1 MTHMHRRYLSG
12 LDFMAWRG
20 FCSPAFLPTL
30 SVLGW
35 VAAAFFGRPQ
45 GGVLLGLEVFGQVP
59 TGWLCVDVNR
69 FDPSRWTVCSE
80 WVAVLL
86 CDAEREVES
95 SHIFSQSA
103 LAFLAATS
111 CSTRQ
116 RGIPALL
123 EGPGSLF
130 PVADVPRLR
139 FLWESPLYRGPQAE
153 VSPSGF
159 SVGLSGAHLFPS
171 WGFGLSTEPTLAL
184 PGVECSLVLQSPPPP
199 LWDTECPWRDGPLW
213 TSTFTSPCQVAL
225 LGWTLLPYQPPTAPY
240 ARARRPS
247 TAPPRK
253 TATLGNAPTPPNPAT
268 EDIGGSAFLVWGA
281 AAAAAAAVPGPLHP
295 TSCGTE
301 YPPSLPLLYPLV
313 FLDSACQE
321 GGVLPAL
328 LGTSSVATLD
338 AFDSL
343 ALCSVLSTAGPYRVA
358 TLQGDKELINDMI
371 VPLLHQ
377 WTKANALFKP
387 PVINQCR
394 TIELKLTKLW
404 HKAVETSLGKGNLA
418 RKNEFLHTL
427 DTLFDIL
434 TCKCSIQ
441 LCSES
446 NCSHSGKRENN
457 SHIDCGC
464 PREKKIP
471 VLELEFI
478 KAQRTKAEGQ
488 GSMQMGSIDYS
499 ETKKQ
504 IANAKKREQIR
515 EREQKK
521 KMKSEE
527 AIQREE
533 ELCQDVYHFFDI
545 PPINVNATKLSELVD
560 LSLEVLEPPLTTSL
574 TSQELRN
581 LKETPM
587 QVPKWPSH
595 TQSVERCVKMVTEA
609 AGHVY
614 SHERREASDASDL
627 GLGYHSSSGHQQFG
641 GWTDEWRTTHINVR
655 ELYLAWR
662 FWEDNQTTQDETI
675 CFEMD
680 STAAVFLS
688 QQAGHVTLSPIAVT
702 LGADLHG
709 GTPQEYPPVYSSC
722 PGDREKAGPTLSPTL
737 RGPPSLLGWVD
748 ADTTRGPRCLHGGLE
763 QVDLHLPVPAPCSK
777 VLLQVCH
784 KLRSFKGK
792 VLLLAGSIMVLTA
805 TRLVS
810 VSTDVGEH
818 LPLRSPRCQQATDY
832 TSLTHMEFLRVSL
845 SRLYSPRVLEDILSG
860 LRPSTTRQYESY

>member
-1 MTHMHRRYLSG
+1 MVR
-12 LDFMAWRG
+12 
-20 FCSPAFLPTL
+20 
-30 SVLGW
+30 VLGPGA
-35 VAAAFFGRPQ
+35 VLDTRTMTRATTAALEQLGKGRKQLEQGRKQLEQ
-45 GGVLLGLEVFGQVP
+45 GGKQLGQGGKQLEQGGKQ
-59 TGWLCVDVNR
+59 L
-69 FDPSRWTVCSE
+69 
-80 WVAVLL
+80 
-86 CDAEREVES
+86 
-95 SHIFSQSA
+95 
-103 LAFLAATS
+103 
-111 CSTRQ
+111 
-116 RGIPALL
+116 RGNQK
-123 EGPGSLF
+123 E
-130 PVADVPRLR
+130 
-139 FLWESPLYRGPQAE
+139 
-153 VSPSGF
+153 
-159 SVGLSGAHLFPS
+159 
-171 WGFGLSTEPTLAL
+171 
-184 PGVECSLVLQSPPPP
+184 
-199 LWDTECPWRDGPLW
+199 
-213 TSTFTSPCQVAL
+213 
-225 LGWTLLPYQPPTAPY
+225 
-240 ARARRPS
+240 
-247 TAPPRK
+247 
-253 TATLGNAPTPPNPAT
+253 
-268 EDIGGSAFLVWGA
+268 
-281 AAAAAAAVPGPLHP
+281 
-295 TSCGTE
+295 TE
-301 YPPSLPLLYPLV
+301 YRNLRHEYCFGPIVLETERAWSTKVHQRLQIIELLVPASQHSSLERNY
-313 FLDSACQE
+313 
-321 GGVLPAL
+321 
-328 LGTSSVATLD
+328 T
-338 AFDSL
+338 
-343 ALCSVLSTAGPYRVA
+343 
-358 TLQGDKELINDMI
+358 DKELINDMI

-595 TQSVERCVKMVTEA
+595 TQSVERCVKMVTKA

-614 SHERREASDASDL
+614 SHERR
-627 GLGYHSSSGHQQFG
+627 
-641 GWTDEWRTTHINVR
+641 
-655 ELYLAWR
+655 
-662 FWEDNQTTQDETI
+662 
-675 CFEMD
+675 
-680 STAAVFLS
+680 
-688 QQAGHVTLSPIAVT
+688 
-702 LGADLHG
+702 
-709 GTPQEYPPVYSSC
+709 
-722 PGDREKAGPTLSPTL
+722 
-737 RGPPSLLGWVD
+737 
-748 ADTTRGPRCLHGGLE
+748 
-763 QVDLHLPVPAPCSK
+763 
-777 VLLQVCH
+777 
-784 KLRSFKGK
+784 
-792 VLLLAGSIMVLTA
+792 
-805 TRLVS
+805 
-810 VSTDVGEH
+810 
-818 LPLRSPRCQQATDY
+818 
-832 TSLTHMEFLRVSL
+832 
-845 SRLYSPRVLEDILSG
+845 
-860 LRPSTTRQYESY
+860 

>member
-1 MTHMHRRYLSG
+1 PSINTQDH
-12 LDFMAWRG
+12 
-20 FCSPAFLPTL
+20 PPT
-30 SVLGW
+30 SRTIHHHPG
-35 VAAAFFGRPQ
+35 
-45 GGVLLGLEVFGQVP
+45 
-59 TGWLCVDVNR
+59 
-69 FDPSRWTVCSE
+69 PSTNTQ
-80 WVAVLL
+80 
-86 CDAEREVES
+86 D
-95 SHIFSQSA
+95 H
-103 LAFLAATS
+103 
-111 CSTRQ
+111 
-116 RGIPALL
+116 
-123 EGPGSLF
+123 
-130 PVADVPRLR
+130 
-139 FLWESPLYRGPQAE
+139 
-153 VSPSGF
+153 
-159 SVGLSGAHLFPS
+159 
-171 WGFGLSTEPTLAL
+171 
-184 PGVECSLVLQSPPPP
+184 PPPP
-199 LWDTECPWRDGPLW
+199 RTIHHHPG
-213 TSTFTSPCQVAL
+213 
-225 LGWTLLPYQPPTAPY
+225 
-240 ARARRPS
+240 PS
-247 TAPPRK
+247 TTPSTTTRDHPPPPR
-253 TATLGNAPTPPNPAT
+253 TTHQY
-268 EDIGGSAFLVWGA
+268 
-281 AAAAAAAVPGPLHP
+281 PGPSTNTQDHP
-295 TSCGTE
+295 PPHGTIHHHPGPSTTTQDH
-301 YPPSLPLLYPLV
+301 PPPPRTIHQHPGPSTTTRDHPPPLLT
-313 FLDSACQE
+313 D
-321 GGVLPAL
+321 
-328 LGTSSVATLD
+328 TH
-338 AFDSL
+338 
-343 ALCSVLSTAGPYRVA
+343 
-358 TLQGDKELINDMI
+358 KELINDMI

-533 ELCQDVYHFFDI
+533 ELCQDVYHFFDSSSDEQEATSDDI

-614 SHERREASDASDL
+614 SHERRE
-627 GLGYHSSSGHQQFG
+627 
-641 GWTDEWRTTHINVR
+641 
-655 ELYLAWR
+655 
-662 FWEDNQTTQDETI
+662 
-675 CFEMD
+675 
-680 STAAVFLS
+680 
-688 QQAGHVTLSPIAVT
+688 
-702 LGADLHG
+702 
-709 GTPQEYPPVYSSC
+709 
-722 PGDREKAGPTLSPTL
+722 
-737 RGPPSLLGWVD
+737 
-748 ADTTRGPRCLHGGLE
+748 
-763 QVDLHLPVPAPCSK
+763 
-777 VLLQVCH
+777 
-784 KLRSFKGK
+784 
-792 VLLLAGSIMVLTA
+792 
-805 TRLVS
+805 
-810 VSTDVGEH
+810 
-818 LPLRSPRCQQATDY
+818 
-832 TSLTHMEFLRVSL
+832 
-845 SRLYSPRVLEDILSG
+845 
-860 LRPSTTRQYESY
+860 

>member
-1 MTHMHRRYLSG
+1 ISSYSKQY
-12 LDFMAWRG
+12 
-20 FCSPAFLPTL
+20 
-30 SVLGW
+30 
-35 VAAAFFGRPQ
+35 VAM
-45 GGVLLGLEVFGQVP
+45 
-59 TGWLCVDVNR
+59 
-69 FDPSRWTVCSE
+69 S
-80 WVAVLL
+80 
-86 CDAEREVES
+86 
-95 SHIFSQSA
+95 
-103 LAFLAATS
+103 
-111 CSTRQ
+111 
-116 RGIPALL
+116 
-123 EGPGSLF
+123 
-130 PVADVPRLR
+130 
-139 FLWESPLYRGPQAE
+139 
-153 VSPSGF
+153 
-159 SVGLSGAHLFPS
+159 
-171 WGFGLSTEPTLAL
+171 
-184 PGVECSLVLQSPPPP
+184 
-199 LWDTECPWRDGPLW
+199 
-213 TSTFTSPCQVAL
+213 
-225 LGWTLLPYQPPTAPY
+225 
-240 ARARRPS
+240 
-247 TAPPRK
+247 
-253 TATLGNAPTPPNPAT
+253 
-268 EDIGGSAFLVWGA
+268 
-281 AAAAAAAVPGPLHP
+281 
-295 TSCGTE
+295 
-301 YPPSLPLLYPLV
+301 
-313 FLDSACQE
+313 
-321 GGVLPAL
+321 
-328 LGTSSVATLD
+328 
-338 AFDSL
+338 
-343 ALCSVLSTAGPYRVA
+343 
-358 TLQGDKELINDMI
+358 DKELINDMI

-614 SHERREASDASDL
+614 SHERREDR
-627 GLGYHSSSGHQQFG
+627 G
-641 GWTDEWRTTHINVR
+641 GQRDGGRADGGREDGGRRTEGTGGR
-655 ELYLAWR
+655 R
-662 FWEDNQTTQDETI
+662 TGD
-675 CFEMD
+675 
-680 STAAVFLS
+680 
-688 QQAGHVTLSPIAVT
+688 
-702 LGADLHG
+702 G
-709 GTPQEYPPVYSSC
+709 GTETEGRRTKGGRAKGGEGGRTGRRRDGQTEDGQTEGRADGDADGGTGRRRTAKGETVDRGTGRRRRQTEGRRTEGHKDFKTGQTNMAALSC
-722 PGDREKAGPTLSPTL
+722 GDIKALPHAAKPTLMRRMQSQCQKF
-737 RGPPSLLGWVD
+737 S
-748 ADTTRGPRCLHGGLE
+748 
-763 QVDLHLPVPAPCSK
+763 CSK
-777 VLLQVCH
+777 RSKIRMRDD
-784 KLRSFKGK
+784 KLGGRETLF
-792 VLLLAGSIMVLTA
+792 VFQL
-805 TRLVS
+805 RL
-810 VSTDVGEH
+810 
-818 LPLRSPRCQQATDY
+818 R
-832 TSLTHMEFLRVSL
+832 
-845 SRLYSPRVLEDILSG
+845 
-860 LRPSTTRQYESY
+860 

>member
-1 MTHMHRRYLSG
+1 MKHKISG
-12 LDFMAWRG
+12 HSRG
-20 FCSPAFLPTL
+20 M
-30 SVLGW
+30 V
-35 VAAAFFGRPQ
+35 
-45 GGVLLGLEVFGQVP
+45 
-59 TGWLCVDVNR
+59 
-69 FDPSRWTVCSE
+69 
-80 WVAVLL
+80 
-86 CDAEREVES
+86 
-95 SHIFSQSA
+95 
-103 LAFLAATS
+103 
-111 CSTRQ
+111 
-116 RGIPALL
+116 
-123 EGPGSLF
+123 
-130 PVADVPRLR
+130 VADVHVIP
-139 FLWESPLYRGPQAE
+139 Y
-153 VSPSGF
+153 VYCHH
-159 SVGLSGAHLFPS
+159 GAHDDDLAE
-171 WGFGLSTEPTLAL
+171 GLA
-184 PGVECSLVLQSPPPP
+184 GRVCSLLIIIPH
-199 LWDTECPWRDGPLW
+199 GPEL
-213 TSTFTSPCQVAL
+213 FEN
-225 LGWTLLPYQPPTAPY
+225 TLYD
-240 ARARRPS
+240 RHSDFRE
-247 TAPPRK
+247 
-253 TATLGNAPTPPNPAT
+253 TP
-268 EDIGGSAFLVWGA
+268 IGTWG
-281 AAAAAAAVPGPLHP
+281 G
-295 TSCGTE
+295 
-301 YPPSLPLLYPLV
+301 
-313 FLDSACQE
+313 
-321 GGVLPAL
+321 LPAL
-328 LGTSSVATLD
+328 LVVILGSYDWCIPCLHYEAFLQHYSSTCEACTNVYNPVTAQPRVHSPHFIHNRCWFIHITHVD
-338 AFDSL
+338 AIEK
-343 ALCSVLSTAGPYRVA
+343 AQSTNNRRNYI
-358 TLQGDKELINDMI
+358 DKELINDMI

-533 ELCQDVYHFFDI
+533 ELCQDVYHFFDSSSDEQEATSDDI

-614 SHERREASDASDL
+614 SHERRE
-627 GLGYHSSSGHQQFG
+627 
-641 GWTDEWRTTHINVR
+641 
-655 ELYLAWR
+655 
-662 FWEDNQTTQDETI
+662 
-675 CFEMD
+675 
-680 STAAVFLS
+680 
-688 QQAGHVTLSPIAVT
+688 
-702 LGADLHG
+702 
-709 GTPQEYPPVYSSC
+709 
-722 PGDREKAGPTLSPTL
+722 
-737 RGPPSLLGWVD
+737 
-748 ADTTRGPRCLHGGLE
+748 
-763 QVDLHLPVPAPCSK
+763 
-777 VLLQVCH
+777 
-784 KLRSFKGK
+784 
-792 VLLLAGSIMVLTA
+792 
-805 TRLVS
+805 
-810 VSTDVGEH
+810 
-818 LPLRSPRCQQATDY
+818 
-832 TSLTHMEFLRVSL
+832 
-845 SRLYSPRVLEDILSG
+845 
-860 LRPSTTRQYESY
+860 

>member
-1 MTHMHRRYLSG
+1 MS
-12 LDFMAWRG
+12 
-20 FCSPAFLPTL
+20 
-30 SVLGW
+30 
-35 VAAAFFGRPQ
+35 
-45 GGVLLGLEVFGQVP
+45 
-59 TGWLCVDVNR
+59 
-69 FDPSRWTVCSE
+69 
-80 WVAVLL
+80 
-86 CDAEREVES
+86 
-95 SHIFSQSA
+95 
-103 LAFLAATS
+103 
-111 CSTRQ
+111 
-116 RGIPALL
+116 
-123 EGPGSLF
+123 
-130 PVADVPRLR
+130 
-139 FLWESPLYRGPQAE
+139 
-153 VSPSGF
+153 
-159 SVGLSGAHLFPS
+159 
-171 WGFGLSTEPTLAL
+171 
-184 PGVECSLVLQSPPPP
+184 
-199 LWDTECPWRDGPLW
+199 
-213 TSTFTSPCQVAL
+213 
-225 LGWTLLPYQPPTAPY
+225 
-240 ARARRPS
+240 
-247 TAPPRK
+247 
-253 TATLGNAPTPPNPAT
+253 
-268 EDIGGSAFLVWGA
+268 
-281 AAAAAAAVPGPLHP
+281 
-295 TSCGTE
+295 
-301 YPPSLPLLYPLV
+301 
-313 FLDSACQE
+313 
-321 GGVLPAL
+321 
-328 LGTSSVATLD
+328 
-338 AFDSL
+338 
-343 ALCSVLSTAGPYRVA
+343 
-358 TLQGDKELINDMI
+358 DKELINDMI

-533 ELCQDVYHFFDI
+533 ELCQDVYHFFDSSSDEQEATSDDI

-614 SHERREASDASDL
+614 SHERREGD
-627 GLGYHSSSGHQQFG
+627 G
-641 GWTDEWRTTHINVR
+641 
-655 ELYLAWR
+655 
-662 FWEDNQTTQDETI
+662 
-675 CFEMD
+675 
-680 STAAVFLS
+680 
-688 QQAGHVTLSPIAVT
+688 
-702 LGADLHG
+702 G
-709 GTPQEYPPVYSSC
+709 GTYLMVLGDGGGTYLMV
-722 PGDREKAGPTLSPTL
+722 PGDGGGTYLMVP
-737 RGPPSLLGWVD
+737 GDGG
-748 ADTTRGPRCLHGGLE
+748 DTYFMVPGDGG
-763 QVDLHLPVPAPCSK
+763 DTYFMVPGDGGDTY
-777 VLLQVCH
+777 L
-784 KLRSFKGK
+784 
-792 VLLLAGSIMVLTA
+792 MVPGDGGDTYFMVPGDGGG
-805 TRLVS
+805 TYFMVPGDGGDTYFM
-810 VSTDVGEH
+810 VPGDGGDTYFMVPGDGGGTYFMVPGDGGDTYFMV
-818 LPLRSPRCQQATDY
+818 PGDGGDTYFVVPGDGGGTYFMVPGDGGDTY
-832 TSLTHMEFLRVSL
+832 FMVPGDGGDTYFMV
-845 SRLYSPRVLEDILSG
+845 P
-860 LRPSTTRQYESY
+860 

>member
-1 MTHMHRRYLSG
+1 MGRSITTCFLHNTTSEASLQPRVSSTIPSARQADNHPGDDY
-12 LDFMAWRG
+12 
-20 FCSPAFLPTL
+20 FLPPHSPYL
-30 SVLGW
+30 
-35 VAAAFFGRPQ
+35 
-45 GGVLLGLEVFGQVP
+45 
-59 TGWLCVDVNR
+59 
-69 FDPSRWTVCSE
+69 VCKY
-80 WVAVLL
+80 
-86 CDAEREVES
+86 
-95 SHIFSQSA
+95 
-103 LAFLAATS
+103 
-111 CSTRQ
+111 
-116 RGIPALL
+116 GALL
-123 EGPGSLF
+123 SH
-130 PVADVPRLR
+130 
-139 FLWESPLYRGPQAE
+139 YM
-153 VSPSGF
+153 
-159 SVGLSGAHLFPS
+159 
-171 WGFGLSTEPTLAL
+171 
-184 PGVECSLVLQSPPPP
+184 
-199 LWDTECPWRDGPLW
+199 
-213 TSTFTSPCQVAL
+213 
-225 LGWTLLPYQPPTAPY
+225 
-240 ARARRPS
+240 
-247 TAPPRK
+247 
-253 TATLGNAPTPPNPAT
+253 
-268 EDIGGSAFLVWGA
+268 
-281 AAAAAAAVPGPLHP
+281 
-295 TSCGTE
+295 
-301 YPPSLPLLYPLV
+301 
-313 FLDSACQE
+313 ACFRQI
-321 GGVLPAL
+321 
-328 LGTSSVATLD
+328 
-338 AFDSL
+338 
-343 ALCSVLSTAGPYRVA
+343 CR
-358 TLQGDKELINDMI
+358 DKELINDMI

-446 NCSHSGKRENN
+446 KCSIQLCSESNSGKRENN

-614 SHERREASDASDL
+614 SHERREDL
-627 GLGYHSSSGHQQFG
+627 FQQTKSHDYPKDFPYPRLEMKDYESTPWSNIHAGRQRVTG
-641 GWTDEWRTTHINVR
+641 GRGVNFT
-655 ELYLAWR
+655 
-662 FWEDNQTTQDETI
+662 
-675 CFEMD
+675 
-680 STAAVFLS
+680 
-688 QQAGHVTLSPIAVT
+688 
-702 LGADLHG
+702 G
-709 GTPQEYPPVYSSC
+709 GE
-722 PGDREKAGPTLSPTL
+722 
-737 RGPPSLLGWVD
+737 
-748 ADTTRGPRCLHGGLE
+748 
-763 QVDLHLPVPAPCSK
+763 
-777 VLLQVCH
+777 
-784 KLRSFKGK
+784 
-792 VLLLAGSIMVLTA
+792 
-805 TRLVS
+805 
-810 VSTDVGEH
+810 
-818 LPLRSPRCQQATDY
+818 
-832 TSLTHMEFLRVSL
+832 RVSRALRL
-845 SRLYSPRVLEDILSG
+845 SKHSPAEYYLLERGFYQTEKPVGGSLVEGQEGIRARES
-860 LRPSTTRQYESY
+860 RTRQGEVGKPQCRHRQIRRERCTCWLGGAAHRRSVETEELPN

>member
-1 MTHMHRRYLSG
+1 LHQNTPTLLLHHTPTPSSITTSQ
-12 LDFMAWRG
+12 
-20 FCSPAFLPTL
+20 CSPSPNPNTPPIPHLNTPSITTNQHSTIAKPQHSSITKPQHSSITKLKHSSITTSHYSSITTPQHYSVTTPQHYSITTPQHLLHQHTPTL
-30 SVLGW
+30 HH
-35 VAAAFFGRPQ
+35 P
-45 GGVLLGLEVFGQVP
+45 
-59 TGWLCVDVNR
+59 N
-69 FDPSRWTVCSE
+69 
-80 WVAVLL
+80 
-86 CDAEREVES
+86 
-95 SHIFSQSA
+95 
-103 LAFLAATS
+103 
-111 CSTRQ
+111 
-116 RGIPALL
+116 
-123 EGPGSLF
+123 
-130 PVADVPRLR
+130 
-139 FLWESPLYRGPQAE
+139 
-153 VSPSGF
+153 
-159 SVGLSGAHLFPS
+159 
-171 WGFGLSTEPTLAL
+171 
-184 PGVECSLVLQSPPPP
+184 
-199 LWDTECPWRDGPLW
+199 
-213 TSTFTSPCQVAL
+213 
-225 LGWTLLPYQPPTAPY
+225 
-240 ARARRPS
+240 
-247 TAPPRK
+247 
-253 TATLGNAPTPPNPAT
+253 TPPSP
-268 EDIGGSAFLVWGA
+268 
-281 AAAAAAAVPGPLHP
+281 HP
-295 TSCGTE
+295 SN
-301 YPPSLPLLYPLV
+301 
-313 FLDSACQE
+313 
-321 GGVLPAL
+321 
-328 LGTSSVATLD
+328 
-338 AFDSL
+338 
-343 ALCSVLSTAGPYRVA
+343 
-358 TLQGDKELINDMI
+358 KELINDMI

-614 SHERREASDASDL
+614 SHERRE
-627 GLGYHSSSGHQQFG
+627 
-641 GWTDEWRTTHINVR
+641 
-655 ELYLAWR
+655 
-662 FWEDNQTTQDETI
+662 
-675 CFEMD
+675 
-680 STAAVFLS
+680 
-688 QQAGHVTLSPIAVT
+688 
-702 LGADLHG
+702 
-709 GTPQEYPPVYSSC
+709 
-722 PGDREKAGPTLSPTL
+722 
-737 RGPPSLLGWVD
+737 
-748 ADTTRGPRCLHGGLE
+748 
-763 QVDLHLPVPAPCSK
+763 
-777 VLLQVCH
+777 
-784 KLRSFKGK
+784 
-792 VLLLAGSIMVLTA
+792 
-805 TRLVS
+805 
-810 VSTDVGEH
+810 
-818 LPLRSPRCQQATDY
+818 
-832 TSLTHMEFLRVSL
+832 
-845 SRLYSPRVLEDILSG
+845 
-860 LRPSTTRQYESY
+860 

>member
-1 MTHMHRRYLSG
+1 
-12 LDFMAWRG
+12 
-20 FCSPAFLPTL
+20 
-30 SVLGW
+30 
-35 VAAAFFGRPQ
+35 
-45 GGVLLGLEVFGQVP
+45 
-59 TGWLCVDVNR
+59 
-69 FDPSRWTVCSE
+69 
-80 WVAVLL
+80 
-86 CDAEREVES
+86 
-95 SHIFSQSA
+95 
-103 LAFLAATS
+103 
-111 CSTRQ
+111 
-116 RGIPALL
+116 
-123 EGPGSLF
+123 
-130 PVADVPRLR
+130 
-139 FLWESPLYRGPQAE
+139 
-153 VSPSGF
+153 
-159 SVGLSGAHLFPS
+159 
-171 WGFGLSTEPTLAL
+171 
-184 PGVECSLVLQSPPPP
+184 
-199 LWDTECPWRDGPLW
+199 
-213 TSTFTSPCQVAL
+213 
-225 LGWTLLPYQPPTAPY
+225 
-240 ARARRPS
+240 
-247 TAPPRK
+247 
-253 TATLGNAPTPPNPAT
+253 
-268 EDIGGSAFLVWGA
+268 
-281 AAAAAAAVPGPLHP
+281 
-295 TSCGTE
+295 
-301 YPPSLPLLYPLV
+301 
-313 FLDSACQE
+313 
-321 GGVLPAL
+321 
-328 LGTSSVATLD
+328 
-338 AFDSL
+338 
-343 ALCSVLSTAGPYRVA
+343 
-358 TLQGDKELINDMI
+358 MI

-614 SHERREASDASDL
+614 SHERREAKRSLRGLSLGPVYGDQSTGTVYGDQSTGPVYGDQSTGPVYRLQLIKCTPSNRDNSPKRSSMESTRSKTEVWLIGQHITEITGAQLPSRGDVLRLFFHGHNEHKKTVNDSASEVAASVISFWNKARIPTITEKSIGRKVVDL
-627 GLGYHSSSGHQQFG
+627 FLMWKGLKKNC
-641 GWTDEWRTTHINVR
+641 TRTTDTQR
-655 ELYLAWR
+655 KKEETFCDELEDLFDVAHPKAMQLLTIKEDRAFLAA
-662 FWEDNQTTQDETI
+662 Q
-675 CFEMD
+675 
-680 STAAVFLS
+680 
-688 QQAGHVTLSPIAVT
+688 
-702 LGADLHG
+702 
-709 GTPQEYPPVYSSC
+709 
-722 PGDREKAGPTLSPTL
+722 REKGRRGVMAG
-737 RGPPSLLGWVD
+737 VD
-748 ADTTRGPRCLHGGLE
+748 KKIACSIKRREESKRKLE
-763 QVDLHLPVPAPCSK
+763 QRREGGRGEKAE
-777 VLLQVCH
+777 QG
-784 KLRSFKGK
+784 GK
-792 VLLLAGSIMVLTA
+792 
-805 TRLVS
+805 
-810 VSTDVGEH
+810 E
-818 LPLRSPRCQQATDY
+818 
-832 TSLTHMEFLRVSL
+832 
-845 SRLYSPRVLEDILSG
+845 
-860 LRPSTTRQYESY
+860 

>member
-1 MTHMHRRYLSG
+1 
-12 LDFMAWRG
+12 
-20 FCSPAFLPTL
+20 
-30 SVLGW
+30 
-35 VAAAFFGRPQ
+35 
-45 GGVLLGLEVFGQVP
+45 
-59 TGWLCVDVNR
+59 
-69 FDPSRWTVCSE
+69 
-80 WVAVLL
+80 
-86 CDAEREVES
+86 
-95 SHIFSQSA
+95 
-103 LAFLAATS
+103 
-111 CSTRQ
+111 
-116 RGIPALL
+116 
-123 EGPGSLF
+123 
-130 PVADVPRLR
+130 
-139 FLWESPLYRGPQAE
+139 
-153 VSPSGF
+153 
-159 SVGLSGAHLFPS
+159 
-171 WGFGLSTEPTLAL
+171 
-184 PGVECSLVLQSPPPP
+184 
-199 LWDTECPWRDGPLW
+199 
-213 TSTFTSPCQVAL
+213 
-225 LGWTLLPYQPPTAPY
+225 
-240 ARARRPS
+240 
-247 TAPPRK
+247 
-253 TATLGNAPTPPNPAT
+253 
-268 EDIGGSAFLVWGA
+268 
-281 AAAAAAAVPGPLHP
+281 
-295 TSCGTE
+295 
-301 YPPSLPLLYPLV
+301 
-313 FLDSACQE
+313 
-321 GGVLPAL
+321 
-328 LGTSSVATLD
+328 
-338 AFDSL
+338 
-343 ALCSVLSTAGPYRVA
+343 
-358 TLQGDKELINDMI
+358 MI

-533 ELCQDVYHFFDI
+533 ELCQDVYHFFDSSSDEQEATSDDI

-614 SHERREASDASDL
+614 SHERRE
-627 GLGYHSSSGHQQFG
+627 G
-641 GWTDEWRTTHINVR
+641 
-655 ELYLAWR
+655 
-662 FWEDNQTTQDETI
+662 
-675 CFEMD
+675 
-680 STAAVFLS
+680 
-688 QQAGHVTLSPIAVT
+688 
-702 LGADLHG
+702 
-709 GTPQEYPPVYSSC
+709 
-722 PGDREKAGPTLSPTL
+722 
-737 RGPPSLLGWVD
+737 
-748 ADTTRGPRCLHGGLE
+748 
-763 QVDLHLPVPAPCSK
+763 
-777 VLLQVCH
+777 
-784 KLRSFKGK
+784 
-792 VLLLAGSIMVLTA
+792 
-805 TRLVS
+805 
-810 VSTDVGEH
+810 
-818 LPLRSPRCQQATDY
+818 LPLT
-832 TSLTHMEFLRVSL
+832 FLRQVSL
-845 SRLYSPRVLEDILSG
+845 SLTSASKSHASCPPSPSIAHTPSYSSFRSPSPSPPPTLTSFFSSTSLLPYSSFSPSPPPSHASFFSPYPSPSSAPLLPPG
-860 LRPSTTRQYESY
+860 LRWISRHASMLLCGTEFDEEPRWSLPHLLLHNTDTRHSGDGPSHTCCCTTLIPGT

>member
-1 MTHMHRRYLSG
+1 SNLKGNFLKDLNKDSRRFKY
-12 LDFMAWRG
+12 
-20 FCSPAFLPTL
+20 
-30 SVLGW
+30 
-35 VAAAFFGRPQ
+35 
-45 GGVLLGLEVFGQVP
+45 
-59 TGWLCVDVNR
+59 
-69 FDPSRWTVCSE
+69 
-80 WVAVLL
+80 L
-86 CDAEREVES
+86 CD
-95 SHIFSQSA
+95 IFPGITDPELKEGILTRSQIT
-103 LAFLAATS
+103 LLNDDDDGFLE
-111 CSTRQ
+111 
-116 RGIPALL
+116 LYVNFFHENL
-123 EGPGSLF
+123 
-130 PVADVPRLR
+130 ADV
-139 FLWESPLYRGPQAE
+139 
-153 VSPSGF
+153 
-159 SVGLSGAHLFPS
+159 
-171 WGFGLSTEPTLAL
+171 
-184 PGVECSLVLQSPPPP
+184 
-199 LWDTECPWRDGPLW
+199 
-213 TSTFTSPCQVAL
+213 
-225 LGWTLLPYQPPTAPY
+225 
-240 ARARRPS
+240 
-247 TAPPRK
+247 
-253 TATLGNAPTPPNPAT
+253 
-268 EDIGGSAFLVWGA
+268 
-281 AAAAAAAVPGPLHP
+281 
-295 TSCGTE
+295 
-301 YPPSLPLLYPLV
+301 
-313 FLDSACQE
+313 
-321 GGVLPAL
+321 
-328 LGTSSVATLD
+328 SSEH
-338 AFDSL
+338 
-343 ALCSVLSTAGPYRVA
+343 
-358 TLQGDKELINDMI
+358 GDKELINDMI

-614 SHERREASDASDL
+614 SHERRE
-627 GLGYHSSSGHQQFG
+627 
-641 GWTDEWRTTHINVR
+641 
-655 ELYLAWR
+655 
-662 FWEDNQTTQDETI
+662 
-675 CFEMD
+675 
-680 STAAVFLS
+680 
-688 QQAGHVTLSPIAVT
+688 
-702 LGADLHG
+702 
-709 GTPQEYPPVYSSC
+709 
-722 PGDREKAGPTLSPTL
+722 
-737 RGPPSLLGWVD
+737 
-748 ADTTRGPRCLHGGLE
+748 
-763 QVDLHLPVPAPCSK
+763 
-777 VLLQVCH
+777 
-784 KLRSFKGK
+784 
-792 VLLLAGSIMVLTA
+792 
-805 TRLVS
+805 
-810 VSTDVGEH
+810 
-818 LPLRSPRCQQATDY
+818 
-832 TSLTHMEFLRVSL
+832 
-845 SRLYSPRVLEDILSG
+845 
-860 LRPSTTRQYESY
+860 

>member
-1 MTHMHRRYLSG
+1 MSAH
-12 LDFMAWRG
+12 D
-20 FCSPAFLPTL
+20 
-30 SVLGW
+30 
-35 VAAAFFGRPQ
+35 AASDLAVSNPISDSNDANADAISD
-45 GGVLLGLEVFGQVP
+45 LNDYSNDLGLNNLYGGQEVNP
-59 TGWLCVDVNR
+59 DI
-69 FDPSRWTVCSE
+69 SE
-80 WVAVLL
+80 ELSNIL
-86 CDAEREVES
+86 
-95 SHIFSQSA
+95 I
-103 LAFLAATS
+103 T
-111 CSTRQ
+111 
-116 RGIPALL
+116 
-123 EGPGSLF
+123 
-130 PVADVPRLR
+130 
-139 FLWESPLYRGPQAE
+139 AE
-153 VSPSGF
+153 VLKEAQISDAS
-159 SVGLSGAHLFPS
+159 
-171 WGFGLSTEPTLAL
+171 
-184 PGVECSLVLQSPPPP
+184 
-199 LWDTECPWRDGPLW
+199 
-213 TSTFTSPCQVAL
+213 
-225 LGWTLLPYQPPTAPY
+225 LLPYID
-240 ARARRPS
+240 
-247 TAPPRK
+247 K
-253 TATLGNAPTPPNPAT
+253 
-268 EDIGGSAFLVWGA
+268 
-281 AAAAAAAVPGPLHP
+281 AVEL
-295 TSCGTE
+295 
-301 YPPSLPLLYPLV
+301 
-313 FLDSACQE
+313 
-321 GGVLPAL
+321 
-328 LGTSSVATLD
+328 
-338 AFDSL
+338 
-343 ALCSVLSTAGPYRVA
+343 
-358 TLQGDKELINDMI
+358 DKELINDMI

-614 SHERREASDASDL
+614 SHERR
-627 GLGYHSSSGHQQFG
+627 
-641 GWTDEWRTTHINVR
+641 
-655 ELYLAWR
+655 
-662 FWEDNQTTQDETI
+662 
-675 CFEMD
+675 
-680 STAAVFLS
+680 
-688 QQAGHVTLSPIAVT
+688 
-702 LGADLHG
+702 
-709 GTPQEYPPVYSSC
+709 
-722 PGDREKAGPTLSPTL
+722 
-737 RGPPSLLGWVD
+737 
-748 ADTTRGPRCLHGGLE
+748 
-763 QVDLHLPVPAPCSK
+763 
-777 VLLQVCH
+777 
-784 KLRSFKGK
+784 
-792 VLLLAGSIMVLTA
+792 
-805 TRLVS
+805 
-810 VSTDVGEH
+810 
-818 LPLRSPRCQQATDY
+818 
-832 TSLTHMEFLRVSL
+832 
-845 SRLYSPRVLEDILSG
+845 
-860 LRPSTTRQYESY
+860 

>member
-1 MTHMHRRYLSG
+1 MNQQSSMDVKREHLQTRGREGWVCWVVWMVWRRAMEKAQCGNRGVNVAMCNPRCGVFKEVRLWWTGHCSRMGGRHEWQSGYRSTSG
-12 LDFMAWRG
+12 L
-20 FCSPAFLPTL
+20 T
-30 SVLGW
+30 
-35 VAAAFFGRPQ
+35 
-45 GGVLLGLEVFGQVP
+45 
-59 TGWLCVDVNR
+59 
-69 FDPSRWTVCSE
+69 
-80 WVAVLL
+80 
-86 CDAEREVES
+86 
-95 SHIFSQSA
+95 
-103 LAFLAATS
+103 
-111 CSTRQ
+111 
-116 RGIPALL
+116 
-123 EGPGSLF
+123 
-130 PVADVPRLR
+130 
-139 FLWESPLYRGPQAE
+139 
-153 VSPSGF
+153 
-159 SVGLSGAHLFPS
+159 
-171 WGFGLSTEPTLAL
+171 
-184 PGVECSLVLQSPPPP
+184 P
-199 LWDTECPWRDGPLW
+199 LWDATSGFGYKHTE
-213 TSTFTSPCQVAL
+213 VAENNHIQTDVEK
-225 LGWTLLPYQPPTAPY
+225 LG
-240 ARARRPS
+240 
-247 TAPPRK
+247 
-253 TATLGNAPTPPNPAT
+253 
-268 EDIGGSAFLVWGA
+268 E
-281 AAAAAAAVPGPLHP
+281 
-295 TSCGTE
+295 
-301 YPPSLPLLYPLV
+301 
-313 FLDSACQE
+313 
-321 GGVLPAL
+321 
-328 LGTSSVATLD
+328 GTSGPRATGVRVKYSIMAPLIMKD
-338 AFDSL
+338 TKT
-343 ALCSVLSTAGPYRVA
+343 LSSHSTRHIMSI
-358 TLQGDKELINDMI
+358 LNKELINDMI

-614 SHERREASDASDL
+614 SHERRE
-627 GLGYHSSSGHQQFG
+627 
-641 GWTDEWRTTHINVR
+641 
-655 ELYLAWR
+655 
-662 FWEDNQTTQDETI
+662 
-675 CFEMD
+675 
-680 STAAVFLS
+680 
-688 QQAGHVTLSPIAVT
+688 
-702 LGADLHG
+702 
-709 GTPQEYPPVYSSC
+709 
-722 PGDREKAGPTLSPTL
+722 
-737 RGPPSLLGWVD
+737 
-748 ADTTRGPRCLHGGLE
+748 
-763 QVDLHLPVPAPCSK
+763 
-777 VLLQVCH
+777 
-784 KLRSFKGK
+784 
-792 VLLLAGSIMVLTA
+792 
-805 TRLVS
+805 
-810 VSTDVGEH
+810 
-818 LPLRSPRCQQATDY
+818 
-832 TSLTHMEFLRVSL
+832 
-845 SRLYSPRVLEDILSG
+845 
-860 LRPSTTRQYESY
+860 

>member
-1 MTHMHRRYLSG
+1 MRT
-12 LDFMAWRG
+12 RG
-20 FCSPAFLPTL
+20 QRVEVIAATIHLKGGQRVEVIVRHDTL
-30 SVLGW
+30 S
-35 VAAAFFGRPQ
+35 
-45 GGVLLGLEVFGQVP
+45 E
-59 TGWLCVDVNR
+59 D
-69 FDPSRWTVCSE
+69 
-80 WVAVLL
+80 
-86 CDAEREVES
+86 
-95 SHIFSQSA
+95 
-103 LAFLAATS
+103 
-111 CSTRQ
+111 
-116 RGIPALL
+116 
-123 EGPGSLF
+123 
-130 PVADVPRLR
+130 
-139 FLWESPLYRGPQAE
+139 
-153 VSPSGF
+153 
-159 SVGLSGAHLFPS
+159 SVRNY
-171 WGFGLSTEPTLAL
+171 T
-184 PGVECSLVLQSPPPP
+184 
-199 LWDTECPWRDGPLW
+199 
-213 TSTFTSPCQVAL
+213 
-225 LGWTLLPYQPPTAPY
+225 
-240 ARARRPS
+240 
-247 TAPPRK
+247 
-253 TATLGNAPTPPNPAT
+253 
-268 EDIGGSAFLVWGA
+268 
-281 AAAAAAAVPGPLHP
+281 
-295 TSCGTE
+295 
-301 YPPSLPLLYPLV
+301 
-313 FLDSACQE
+313 
-321 GGVLPAL
+321 
-328 LGTSSVATLD
+328 
-338 AFDSL
+338 
-343 ALCSVLSTAGPYRVA
+343 
-358 TLQGDKELINDMI
+358 DKELINDMI

-614 SHERREASDASDL
+614 SHERREGINRKNKHHVKYPDVPSAIKPVPHGPGIPIPTPPENYRDMILDDDHDIDEDIEETDASSTYLPTASAKEPIPFSQAELNDL
-627 GLGYHSSSGHQQFG
+627 
-641 GWTDEWRTTHINVR
+641 
-655 ELYLAWR
+655 
-662 FWEDNQTTQDETI
+662 
-675 CFEMD
+675 
-680 STAAVFLS
+680 
-688 QQAGHVTLSPIAVT
+688 
-702 LGADLHG
+702 
-709 GTPQEYPPVYSSC
+709 
-722 PGDREKAGPTLSPTL
+722 
-737 RGPPSLLGWVD
+737 
-748 ADTTRGPRCLHGGLE
+748 TR
-763 QVDLHLPVPAPCSK
+763 D
-777 VLLQVCH
+777 
-784 KLRSFKGK
+784 
-792 VLLLAGSIMVLTA
+792 
-805 TRLVS
+805 
-810 VSTDVGEH
+810 
-818 LPLRSPRCQQATDY
+818 
-832 TSLTHMEFLRVSL
+832 
-845 SRLYSPRVLEDILSG
+845 
-860 LRPSTTRQYESY
+860 